1 MCGII
6 FITRELL
13 DSLSKKRRAFKE
25 SFKVY

>member
-1 MCGII
+1 MCGTILI
-6 FITRELL
+6 SRELL